1 MPLIADGAGPKQWL
15 LCRAGARLCALPIET
30 IVETMRRL
38 PVEPLAKAQ
47 PFVLGLSVVRGAPVP
62 VVDVAALLGETAT
75 HPERLVTLRVGERM
89 VALALDEV
97 LGLREISGAAVPPL
111 LQDAAGEVVAAIG
124 ALDAE
129 LLLVLNTAR
138 GIPEAAL
145 GALPAEGVS

>member
-1 MPLIADGAGPKQWL
+1 MPLIAEGASPKRWL

-38 PVEPLAKAQ
+38 PIEPLARAQ
-47 PFVLGLSVVRGAPVP
+47 PFVLGMSVVRGAPVP
-62 VVDVAALLGETAT
+62 VVDVAALLGERAAN
-75 HPERLVTLRVGERM
+75 PERLVTLRVGERM
-89 VALALDEV
+89 VALALNEV
-97 LGLREISGAAVPPL
+97 LGLREIAGAAVPPL

-138 GIPEAAL
+138 SIPEDVLDAL
-145 GALPAEGVS
+145 AAEGAS

>member
-1 MPLIADGAGPKQWL
+1 MALIADAAGPRHWL

-38 PVEPLAKAQ
+38 PIEPLARAQ
-47 PFVLGLSVVRGAPVP
+47 PFILGMSVVRGAPVP
-62 VVDVAALLGETAT
+62 VIDVAALLGERAVN
-75 HPERLVTLRVGERM
+75 PERLVTLKVGERM

-97 LGLREISGAAVPPL
+97 LGLRAISGAEVPPL
-111 LQDAAGEVVAAIG
+111 LKDAAGEVVSAIG

-138 GIPEAAL
+138 AVPEDALAALDAEAA
-145 GALPAEGVS
+145 S

>member
-1 MPLIADGAGPKQWL
+1 MPLIADGAGPKHWL

-38 PVEPLAKAQ
+38 PVEPLARAQ
-47 PFVLGLSVVRGAPVP
+47 PFVLGMSVVRGAPVP
-62 VVDVAALLGETAT
+62 VVDVAALLGERAAN
-75 HPERLVTLRVGERM
+75 PERLVTLRVGERM

-97 LGLREISGAAVPPL
+97 LGLRDISGAAVPPL

-138 GIPEAAL
+138 AIPEAVLDAL
-145 GALPAEGVS
+145 AAEDAS